1 MLGPC
6 GRARPRARRPD
17 FDPRLRRPSQ
27 RAALHSGQRGRSGLA
42 GPRAR
47 PRACVHLAPRGRQGD
62 PGRSAERRDLP
73 VRGLFVITR
82 DDPLDDALASDAE
95 RLGWNVLRL
104 GLLAT
109 DPGPDRGRFLEW
121 LQGSPSEAAIA
132 WTSRRAAQAL
142 VEIALPRS

>member
-1 MLGPC
+1 M
-6 GRARPRARRPD
+6 
-17 FDPRLRRPSQ
+17 
-27 RAALHSGQRGRSGLA
+27 
-42 GPRAR
+42 
-47 PRACVHLAPRGRQGD
+47 
-62 PGRSAERRDLP
+62 
-73 VRGLFVITR
+73 ITR

-142 VEIALPRS
+142 VEIALPRSREELARMPLFALGEESAAPAKGAGT